1 MFPVTTDSI
10 TNNAQEQPSQS
21 PRYFTT
27 QLTAVP
33 REVSHQSAEESEQA
47 VSMGKDLMP
56 SLHWSIIKCMQIQNS
71 LHKLVLLKLGRKAL
85 RSEGHRDTGSYTP
98 ETSHAESS
106 DENPDDDPRDLLC
119 ELKDPLMGL
128 MGSAQIQRTFF
139 QRLITLNSMIT
150 DASADLSNNSSSPG
164 SFILLILISVFSN
177 VRQLAPWTI
186 SPRRLAPSLWTI
198 SPPSLDD

>member
-56 SLHWSIIKCMQIQNS
+56 SLHWSIIKCMQIQNY

-85 RSEGHRDTGSYTP
+85 RSEGHT
-98 ETSHAESS
+98 ETLVLIHQRPAMQ
-106 DENPDDDPRDLLC
+106 
-119 ELKDPLMGL
+119 KALMR
-128 MGSAQIQRTFF
+128 IQM
-139 QRLITLNSMIT
+139 MIQGT
-150 DASADLSNNSSSPG
+150 YCVSLR
-164 SFILLILISVFSN
+164 IL
-177 VRQLAPWTI
+177 
-186 SPRRLAPSLWTI
+186 
-198 SPPSLDD
+198 